1 LEDEKVRILQTI
13 RSSKP
18 DGVVDDIEKAVVYF
32 CDKIASLEQECDSL
46 CKYKNKA
53 VSTSNKIESLQNQ
66 NTSLKN
72 QVSELQK
79 KIDHLVWAE
88 TGNNNLVTSL
98 RESIEKLRREADQA
112 RQATETL
119 QNEKRGQLRY
129 LEQENLQLMIDY
141 KAAKKQLYDMKAELS
156 VLQLSHQP
164 PKPIVANASKTPIS
178 SGRPPT
184 VLSSSQSRT
193 PYDKENSKNYYNHD
207 IEKKRNSVQGS
218 TKAASTGS
226 SPRENRVTARLGDA
240 FSVGE
245 ENTQECKQS

>member
-18 DGVVDDIEKAVVYF
+18 DIVIDDIEKAVVYL
-32 CDKIASLEQECDSL
+32 CDKIASLEEECDSL
-46 CKYKNKA
+46 SKYKNRA
-53 VSTSNKIESLQNQ
+53 VDTDNDIESLRTQ

-79 KIDHLVWAE
+79 KVDHLVWAE
-88 TGNNNLVTSL
+88 TGNNNLVSSL

-119 QNEKRGQLRY
+119 QTEKRSQLRY

-156 VLQLSHQP
+156 LLQLSQLP
-164 PKPIVANASKTPIS
+164 PRPIAANSSNTPIS

-184 VLSSSQSRT
+184 ALSAVRART
-193 PYDKENSKNYYNHD
+193 PPDKENSKNHDNHD
-207 IEKKRNSVQGS
+207 LEQKQHSAKSSSKSVLR
-218 TKAASTGS
+218 GS
-226 SPRENRVTARLGDA
+226 SARENRLTARLGDT